1 MLRLK
6 QAILISAVVLLAGCN
21 TTKPPP
27 DAATVPPPPEESGAP
42 VREASYDVGVRAFQE
57 VCIATAP
64 SFVDAPTAAKAL
76 GLSGLK
82 AGEDSGAMSK
92 DKKISVQLKPGTECA
107 VTTQSRPGDTVG
119 NQFMRAIVAAT
130 GAKGKE
136 LPLLGKIGGS
146 SFIFQHDR
154 TGGEA
159 YVMVKR

>member
-1 MLRLK
+1 MR
-6 QAILISAVVLLAGCN
+6 AIMISAAVLLAGCN

-42 VREASYDVGVRAFQE
+42 VTNASYDLGVRAFQD

-64 SFVDAPTAAKAL
+64 SFVDAPTAAKAF

-82 AGEDSGAMSK
+82 AGEDGVAMSK
-92 DKKISVQLKPGTECA
+92 DQKISVQLKPGTECA
-107 VTTQSRPGDTVG
+107 VSTQGRPGDTVG
-119 NQFMRAIVAAT
+119 NQFLRAIVAAT
-130 GAKGKE
+130 GTKGKE

-159 YVMVKR
+159 YAMVKR